1 VEQRLFSEADA
12 AVYLGTTTRHLR
24 QLRYERTLP
33 YLKLGG
39 KVRFDRF
46 DLDKFI
52 KTHKIGTGPPW

>member
-1 VEQRLFSEADA
+1 VTAATQRLFSEDEA

-24 QLRYERTLP
+24 RLRDERRMP
-33 YLKLGG
+33 FVKLGG

-52 KTHKIGTGPPW
+52 KTHRVAS

>member
-1 VEQRLFSEADA
+1 VTAATQRLFSEHEA
-12 AVYLGTTTRHLR
+12 AVYLGTTVRHMR

-33 YLKLGG
+33 FLKLGG

-52 KTHKIGTGPPW
+52 KTHKVAS